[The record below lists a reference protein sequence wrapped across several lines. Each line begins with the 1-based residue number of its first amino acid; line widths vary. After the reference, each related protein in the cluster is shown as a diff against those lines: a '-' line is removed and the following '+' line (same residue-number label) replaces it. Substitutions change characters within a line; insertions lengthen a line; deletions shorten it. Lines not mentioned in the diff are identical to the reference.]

1 LQPALRVTDGFNSQE
16 VHAQRDVAEREGPEC
31 ARDPGCRHGLEFY
44 RCSGDGAAGHLVKH
58 VAEQVV
64 VVNCG
69 RFGYGIED
77 WNDPDYEVDLWD
89 LCLDLVLPYVGL
101 RLDQIRVV
109 YHKAANRRTTTQDG
123 SPLPSYPHLDSDYQA
138 LYDNLTT
145 FSTRVNQF
153 FPNLQAAYTSSRS
166 YGGFATTPGRGEPLS
181 YEEGHAVNSWLANHT
196 SVGGVWQGW
205 GAYLWAPSCTDDVMN
220 GGGVCYFDHDF
231 IAGGVFPSASGKGKI
246 SFLMHHRLLLER
258 WYRR

>member
-1 LQPALRVTDGFNSQE
+1 MTGRPIPGASVELESMSTTRVTSALGSFAFS
-16 VHAQRDVAEREGPEC
+16 DV
-31 ARDPGCRHGLEFY
+31 
-44 RCSGDGAAGHLVKH
+44 
-58 VAEQVV
+58 
-64 VVNCG
+64 
-69 RFGYGIED
+69 
-77 WNDPDYEVDLWD
+77 
-89 LCLDLVLPYVGL
+89 
-101 RLDQIRVV
+101 
-109 YHKAANRRTTTQDG
+109 
-123 SPLPSYPHLDSDYQA
+123 PLG
-138 LYDNLTT
+138 
-145 FSTRVNQF
+145 VNQF